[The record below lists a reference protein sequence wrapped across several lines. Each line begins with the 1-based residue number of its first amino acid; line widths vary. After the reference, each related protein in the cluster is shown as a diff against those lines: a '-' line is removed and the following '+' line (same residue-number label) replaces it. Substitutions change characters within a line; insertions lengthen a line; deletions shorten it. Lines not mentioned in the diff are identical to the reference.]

1 MRMAHLDII
10 DPIHDFV
17 RVYDNELKIIDTPIF
32 QRLRRIRQLSGA
44 HLIYPGAQHTR
55 FEHSLGVM
63 HIASMAGQAL
73 AEKGIVSSDDIQNL
87 RLAGLLHDIGHGPF
101 SHLFEEIFE
110 EKRKISHED
119 LGRDIIL
126 KTEIGDIISKNGFD
140 KKLITKLAFGDS
152 KFQFMNEIISGVL
165 SADIMDY
172 LLRDGYF
179 TGAEHA
185 KIDHHR
191 LTYSLDVYKN
201 KLALDKSSL
210 VNFETMMI
218 SRFQMFKAV
227 YFHKTVRA
235 GEVMLLEAMDLAED
249 ELGLSSMNLDEYLK
263 LSDDVIL
270 AKLLNLPEHNSKLK
284 ASKKI
289 ATNYLNRN
297 LFKSVFE
304 STLAGKA
311 ITKKRM
317 HELREEISKKSK
329 IDINEIFVDSSN
341 TPSIPLSPSKK
352 ESKSIILLE
361 NNGNKTTA
369 KEMLI
374 SQIQLVSVMSGF
386 MKILRVYT
394 PAKNRKKVE
403 MAAKSILGDLR

>member
-1 MRMAHLDII
+1 MKMTHLDII

-73 AEKGIVSSDDIQNL
+73 AEKGVVSFDDIQNL

-152 KFQFMNEIISGVL
+152 KLQFMNEIISGAL

-191 LTYSLDVYKN
+191 LTHSLDVYKN

-235 GEVMLLEAMDLAED
+235 GEVMLLEAMDLAEG

-289 ATNYLNRN
+289 ATDYLNRN

-304 STLAGKA
+304 STLTGKA

-317 HELREEISKKSK
+317 QELRGEISKKSK

-341 TPSIPLSPSKK
+341 TSSIPLSPSKK

-361 NNGNKTTA
+361 VDNNKTKA
-369 KEMLI
+369 KEIQI
-374 SQIQLVSVMSGF
+374 SDIQLVSAMSGF

-403 MAAKSILGDLR
+403 IAAKSILGDLK

>member
-1 MRMAHLDII
+1 MTHLDII

-73 AEKGIVSSDDIQNL
+73 AEKGVVSFDDIQNL

-152 KFQFMNEIISGVL
+152 KLQFMNEIISGVL
-165 SADIMDY
+165 SADMMDY

-191 LTYSLDVYKN
+191 LTHSLDVYKN

-304 STLAGKA
+304 STLTGKA

-317 HELREEISKKSK
+317 HELREEISKSSK
-329 IDINEIFVDSSN
+329 VDINEIFVDSSN
-341 TPSIPLSPSKK
+341 TSSIPLSPSKK

-361 NNGNKTTA
+361 VDNNKTKA
-369 KEMLI
+369 KEIQI
-374 SQIQLVSVMSGF
+374 SNIQLVSVMSGF

-403 MAAKSILGDLR
+403 MAAKSILGDLK